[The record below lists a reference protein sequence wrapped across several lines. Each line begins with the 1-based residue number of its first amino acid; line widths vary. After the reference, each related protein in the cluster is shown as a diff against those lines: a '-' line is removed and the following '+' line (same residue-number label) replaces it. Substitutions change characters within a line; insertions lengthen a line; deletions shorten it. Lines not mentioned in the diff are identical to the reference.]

1 LQLNLL
7 SGGAYTKNEGKES
20 SQRPSWGGELMKSAN
35 SRQFKVSAMA
45 LSVAAALVTQQPV
58 LAASAEV
65 EEIQVTGTRIR
76 NTDGMVT
83 PTPVTSVTT
92 AEIQNFDP
100 GTSISEQLD
109 NLPQFLNTQTA
120 QRGGAT
126 LFGDAGGS
134 YLNLR
139 NMGKQRTLVL
149 FDGSRIVPADRASS
163 VNVDNF
169 PTALIRSVDVVTG
182 GASAAYGA
190 DALAGVVNFVLDRE
204 FQGLKTN
211 VSTGVT
217 EMGDGFNWS
226 FNVAGGKQIGDRLNL
241 IGSIEAR
248 QVDQIYRDGTDTENW
263 DSYGFVIN
271 PNWVSLAAT
280 PNVPQR
286 ITAPRV
292 HSATQS
298 ATGLINA
305 PGFSLNRYTF
315 SEDGRSVRP
324 FVAGDIPARTGAGAN
339 GMQSGGPEADL
350 AMRSFINGASGSE
363 VVQRSGFGA
372 IKYEISDS
380 TEVFGQVMLGRTE
393 SNSNNR
399 LGNLEMG
406 QQYFVTAY
414 IENPFLP
421 DVVRNA
427 MIASNRSSIEIQK
440 IGQVRIDG
448 RHNIADGRDDKNIS
462 QMWSASA
469 GFDHSFDNDWNLRGS
484 YQYGESKLTTA
495 AYGML
500 RIDRLAMAIDAV
512 RDPATGAVM
521 CNVQRFN
528 PTPQQLAASMQGRR
542 VPTTMIQSNPNGT
555 MAVDSP
561 ILNDNAIRDCVPINM
576 FGLANATQAGAD
588 YVNTDKKGLRDLD
601 QDFAEL
607 LLTGDLHEGW
617 GPGALSF
624 AAGLTYREQSF
635 NQFSTPL
642 AGERGAANA
651 PEIGIRGMSVGTTGG
666 NRSMHYFSATSWAAG
681 AFDVWEWFGEVNV
694 PTWESASGT
703 QRLDTN
709 FAFRQS
715 EYSQTGRIDS
725 WKIGAELQLL
735 EDVRTRVTRSR
746 DVREPTFGEL
756 FEAGGGGANI
766 NDPTSNTSYTITAN
780 SGGNPNLLPEFA
792 DTLTAGVVWAPTFAQ
807 WIEGFQISADWY
819 EIDVKDRVGSLGAQR
834 IVNDCFAGTTE
845 LCQYIFRGAN
855 NVIERVLNVNL
866 NVAAAVTSGVDIEM
880 RYDMEPDFFDSQTEQ
895 LNFRLFAGY
904 LGENSIQATPGAIN
918 RDDVG
923 STLSPEWNAT
933 ATLGYNVGPYGVRLV
948 GRYMDIALNDVLW
961 VEGRDV
967 DDNTI
972 ASNTVA
978 NLILTYSGETANGG
992 NWMTS
997 FNITNVFD
1005 RDPPIIPTQSQRG
1018 GQQNIS
1024 NQYDAF
1030 GRRYQLSLNYNF

>member
-1 LQLNLL
+1 MRNTRRTCFKISTLALAVTSTLL
-7 SGGAYTKNEGKES
+7 GA
-20 SQRPSWGGELMKSAN
+20 PSFAAEEEL
-35 SRQFKVSAMA
+35 
-45 LSVAAALVTQQPV
+45 
-58 LAASAEV
+58 

-76 NTDGMVT
+76 ATDGMIT
-83 PTPVTSVTT
+83 PTPVTSVST
-92 AEIQNFDP
+92 AEIANFDP

-109 NLPQFLNTQTA
+109 SLPQFLNTQTA

-169 PTALIRSVDVVTG
+169 PTALVRSVDVVTG

-217 EMGDGFNWS
+217 ERGDGFNWS
-226 FNVAGGKQIGDRLNL
+226 FSVAGGTQIGERLNL
-241 IGSIEAR
+241 IGSVESR
-248 QVDQIYRDGTDTENW
+248 EVDQIYRDAQDTENW
-263 DSYGFVIN
+263 NSIGFVIN
-271 PNWVSLAAT
+271 PAWT
-280 PNVPQR
+280 PGNTSVPQR

-292 HSATQS
+292 HSATQN
-298 ATGLINA
+298 ATGLIA
-305 PGFSLNRYTF
+305 QPGFSLNRYTF
-315 SEDGRSVRP
+315 TEDGKNVRP

-339 GMQSGGPEADL
+339 GMQSGGPEAET
-350 AMRSFINGASGSE
+350 AMRSFINGAQGAK
-363 VVQRSGFGA
+363 VVQRSAFGA
-372 IKYEISDS
+372 VKYDLSDA
-380 TEVFGQVMLGRTE
+380 TEVYAQVMLGRTE
-393 SNSNNR
+393 SNTDNV
-399 LGNLEMG
+399 LGALEMG

-414 IENPFLP
+414 VENPFLP
-421 DVVRNA
+421 EVVRNA
-427 MIASNRSSIEIQK
+427 MIAQNLSSIQIQK

-448 RHNIADGRDDKNIS
+448 RNNIADGRDDRNIS

-469 GFDHSFDNDWNLRGS
+469 GFDHDFDNGWNLRGS

-512 RDPATGAVM
+512 RDPTTGAIM

-528 PTPQQLAASMQGRR
+528 PTPAQLAASMQGRV
-542 VPTTMIQSNPNGT
+542 VPTTRIQDFPNGT
-555 MAVDSP
+555 RSVDSP
-561 ILNDNAIRDCVPINM
+561 IFNDDAIRDCIPLNM
-576 FGLANATQAGAD
+576 FGLANASSAAAD
-588 YVNTDKKGLRDLD
+588 YVNTDKKGIRDLD

-607 LLTGDLHEGW
+607 LLTGDLYEGW
-617 GPGALSF
+617 GPGAVSF
-624 AAGLTYREQSF
+624 AAGLTYREQAF
-635 NQFSTPL
+635 DQYTTPID
-642 AGERGAANA
+642 GERGAANA
-651 PEIGIRGMSVGTTGG
+651 PQIGIRGMSTGTTGG
-666 NRSMHYFSATSWAAG
+666 NRSMHYFSATSWASG
-681 AFDVWEWFGEVNV
+681 VFDVWEWFGEVNV
-694 PTWESASGT
+694 PTWESSSGN

-715 EYSQTGRIDS
+715 DYSASGKIDS
-725 WKIGAELQLL
+725 WKIGGEFQLVEGL
-735 EDVRTRVTRSR
+735 RFRATKSR
-746 DVREPTFGEL
+746 DVREPTFGEQ

-766 NDPTSNTSYTITAN
+766 TDPTNLTSYTITAN
-780 SGGNPNLLPEFA
+780 SGGNPNLQPEFA
-792 DTLTAGVVWAPTFAQ
+792 NTLTAGVVWQPEFAP

-834 IVNDCFAGTTE
+834 IINDCHAGVTE

-866 NVAAAVTSGVDIEM
+866 NVAAALTSGVDIEA
-880 RYDMEPDFFDSQTEQ
+880 RYDYEPDFFSGETEN
-895 LNFRLFAGY
+895 LSLRLFAGY
-904 LGENSIQATPGAIN
+904 LGENSVQATPGAVN

-923 STLSPEWNAT
+923 STLSPEWNGT
-933 ATLGYNVGPYGVRLV
+933 ATVGYDLGPYGIRLV
-948 GRYMDIALNDVLW
+948 GRYMDSTLNNILW

-967 DDNTI
+967 DDNSI

-978 NLILTYSGETANGG
+978 NLILSYRGETASGG
-992 NWMTS
+992 NWIAS
-997 FNITNVFD
+997 FNVTNLFD
-1005 RDPPIIPTQSQRG
+1005 RDPPIIATENQRG
-1018 GQQNIS
+1018 GQQTIS
-1024 NQYDAF
+1024 NQYDAY